1 MTQKEEK
8 QIAEIR
14 QAHLD
19 RVQELKEMIAET
31 HPKTLF
37 ADGFDRSIRGYDKDG
52 RIIYSVDSIV
62 ETLVERDGMDWEEAS
77 EYFSFNIE
85 GAYVGDYTPI
95 YIYEN

>member
-1 MTQKEEK
+1 MTQKEER

-19 RVQELKEMIAET
+19 RIQELKEVISDLNSEA
-31 HPKTLF
+31 LF
-37 ADGFDRSIRGYDKDG
+37 ADGFDRAIMGYDCHG
-52 RIIYSVDSIV
+52 RVIYSIDTII

-85 GAYVGDYTPI
+85 GSWLGENTPI
-95 YIYEN
+95 YMYEN

>member
-19 RVQELKEMIAET
+19 RIQELKVTISEINPEA
-31 HPKTLF
+31 LF
-37 ADGFDRSIRGYDKDG
+37 ADGFDRAIMGYDMNG
-52 RIIYSVDSIV
+52 RVIYSVDSIL
-62 ETLVERDGMDWEEAS
+62 ETLVERDEMNWEEAS

-85 GAYVGDYTPI
+85 GSYVGEYTPI
-95 YIYEN
+95 YMHQ